1 MRNLERELARAAR
14 GDDGGAGAATARLSA
29 AADERGLLD
38 VAFTV
43 VDSPLGPL
51 VAATTPRGLVRLA
64 FEDGQLDELL
74 TDLAQRVSPR
84 LLEAPARLD
93 PARRE
98 LDEYFAGRRE
108 RFDLAVDL
116 RLTQGFRRRVL
127 QAARRIPFGGTGTY
141 TRMAA
146 GAGSERAVRAAG
158 SALGANPIPIV
169 VPCHR
174 VLRADGS
181 LGGYGGGLDRKRFL
195 LELEGGVAHR
205 SDRAG

>member
-14 GDDGGAGAATARLSA
+14 EDEGGVEAAAARLPT

-38 VAFTV
+38 VAYAV
-43 VDSPLGPL
+43 LDSPLGPV
-51 VAATTPRGLVRLA
+51 VAAATPRGLVRLA
-64 FEDGQLDELL
+64 YEDGQLDQLL
-74 TDLAQRVSPR
+74 ADLAKRVSPR

-108 RFDLAVDL
+108 RFDLPLDL
-116 RLTQGFRRRVL
+116 GLTHGFRRRVL
-127 QAARRIPFGGTGTY
+127 QAARRIPFGGTSTY

-146 GAGSERAVRAAG
+146 RAGSERAVRAAG

-174 VLRADGS
+174 VMRADGS
-181 LGGYGGGLDRKRFL
+181 LGGYGGGLERKRFL
-195 LELEGGVAHR
+195 LELESG
-205 SDRAG
+205 AGA